1 MLSLQ
6 RSPKSQEKYLS
17 VYQTH
22 YKYHINPYQLM
33 KENMDCYTA
42 GLKEKFYVC
51 FHWLF
56 KTTFKN
62 IL

>member
-42 GLKEKFYVC
+42 GLKEKFC
-51 FHWLF
+51 LF
-56 KTTFKN
+56 PLTV
-62 IL
+62 